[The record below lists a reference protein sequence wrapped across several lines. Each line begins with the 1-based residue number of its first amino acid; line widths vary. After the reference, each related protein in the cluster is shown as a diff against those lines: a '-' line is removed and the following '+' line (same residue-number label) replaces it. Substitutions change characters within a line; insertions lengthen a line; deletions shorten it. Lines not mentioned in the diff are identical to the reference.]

1 MYKLSVIVPIF
12 GVEKYIERCIHSLL
26 QQTLDEI
33 EFIFVDDCSKDK
45 SIHILN
51 ETIKKYPKRIKDI
64 KIVRTP
70 FNNGLPQ
77 ARKYGLQYATGDYI
91 IHCDSDDWVE
101 SDMYETLY
109 REAIQHNWDIVS
121 CDYYEST
128 ENSDIIF
135 SAKGNTNT
143 PELYLSDI
151 ISFNI
156 AVSVWNKLIKR
167 TLYEEKLIHP
177 TQNMGEDLVLII
189 QLILRSQRI
198 GHINKPLYHY
208 FSNPNSISKEKS
220 ENAIIKK
227 WDAINENILLIEK
240 ILKSNGI
247 GDKYS
252 KELIALKE
260 NSRKHILKP
269 LIYKSKIRK
278 IWIHSF
284 PEINLSPSNS
294 LKNNIVYILIYS
306 RVYLIFVLFIKI
318 AHFIKRLIK

>member
-1 MYKLSVIVPIF
+1 MYKLSVIIPIF

-26 QQTLDEI
+26 QQTLDQI
-33 EFIFVDDCSKDK
+33 EFIFVDDCSKDN
-45 SIHILN
+45 SINILN
-51 ETIKKYPKRIKDI
+51 ETITKYPNRIKDI

-77 ARKYGLQYATGDYI
+77 ARKFGLQYATGDYI
-91 IHCDSDDWVE
+91 IHCDSDDWIE
-101 SDMYETLY
+101 LNMYETLY
-109 REAIQHNWDIVS
+109 REAIQNNLDIVS

-128 ENSDIIF
+128 EDSDIIF
-135 SAKGNTNT
+135 TAKGNTT
-143 PELYLSDI
+143 TLERYLSDI
-151 ISFNI
+151 ISLNI

-189 QLILRSQRI
+189 QLIFRSKRI

-208 FSNPNSISKEKS
+208 YSNPNSISKEKS
-220 ENAIIKK
+220 EEATIKK
-227 WDAINENILLIEK
+227 WKAINENIQLIEK
-240 ILKSNGI
+240 ILKNSGI

-269 LIYKSKIRK
+269 LIYKSKIRS
-278 IWIHSF
+278 IWINSF
-284 PEINLSPSNS
+284 PEINLSKSNS
-294 LKNNIVYILIYS
+294 IKNNILYILIYS
-306 RVYLIFVLFIKI
+306 RIYLIFVLLINI
-318 AHFIKRLIK
+318 AHYIKKNIK